1 MEKKAYSKTVSMKF
15 LKIFTEINRDQI
27 KLSKHFITI
36 QIFHLG
42 LYLLRFE
49 QQDFIIE
56 TDHTFNI

>member
-1 MEKKAYSKTVSMKF
+1 MKF